1 VTLRARWVTLRARW
15 VTLRARWVTLRARWV
30 TFRCALGEGAL
41 TLLGRTLRNAVDV
54 RAVLLRTV
62 LVPVRGAGAKC
73 AEVKQGSCMT
83 SFSCSFQ

>member
-1 VTLRARWVTLRARW
+1 

-62 LVPVRGAGAKC
+62 LVPVRELRGAGAKC